1 MSNKKTG
8 RQTSRYK
15 PYRLAIQALSSQN
28 PSKLQ
33 TSYLFDTVHVSVELV
48 QVMIEVHT
56 LPAASAAFLGYH
68 AGSAIGASFKG
79 MHVAYAKRKRLYH
92 REGHSWVLDTAT
104 ARVFDEPASRRK
116 AHTRNCAS
124 RSLLFLS
131 FEGQSQELSNH
142 KLPLHTPSS
151 AALSRLFLKLDGL

>member
-1 MSNKKTG
+1 MGGGGVSNQETG

-79 MHVAYAKRKRLYH
+79 MHVAYVKRMRLYH
-92 REGHSWVLDTAT
+92 REGRRWVLDRAT
-104 ARVFDEPASRRK
+104 ASVCLMSQRADRRLMHET
-116 AHTRNCAS
+116 APH
-124 RSLLFLS
+124 
-131 FEGQSQELSNH
+131 
-142 KLPLHTPSS
+142 
-151 AALSRLFLKLDGL
+151 AAGYF